1 MLKAFLCSSSFFLL
15 HSLSISQNLHLKG
28 QLLASSI
35 TSNDV
40 PDNWQAYE
48 SIFSYVPTLSFK
60 KKNTTNELIDFEW
73 AYKLNKYYVGDSLYD
88 NVEDSHRL
96 WVRYSNEKIE
106 ARFGLQ
112 KIIFGPTQILRPL
125 SWFDTFNIKDPSGQ
139 TDGVEAFK
147 LQYFSSNMI
156 GLSSWVIN
164 NKVDTLT
171 YGGRGEITTA
181 LGDFGFTYH
190 KDPSRSKRSIGQI
203 GTPIVDSHKRIAF
216 DYRYDGFIGFWNES
230 VIIKSTKSNINLISI
245 GADYTLPFLNGV
257 YVMIESMHIQN
268 EIKNLKSNQ
277 NFSAYMA
284 SLPIGIIHQATY
296 ISQKEWGENKT
307 YQYLRWSS
315 TYDSYSLNF
324 IIYMSPKRNEYNM
337 PLNSLPKAL
346 SGFGTGIQ
354 FMFIYNH

>member
-1 MLKAFLCSSSFFLL
+1 MLKAILCSSSFFLL
-15 HSLSISQNLHLKG
+15 HSFSISQNLHLKG
-28 QLLASSI
+28 QFLASNI

-48 SIFSYVPTLSFK
+48 SIFSYIPTLSFK
-60 KKNTTNELIDFEW
+60 KKNKTNELIDFEW

-88 NVEDSHRL
+88 NNENSHRL
-96 WVRYSNEKIE
+96 WVRYSNDKIE

-112 KIIFGPTQILRPL
+112 KIIFGPTQILRSL
-125 SWFDTFNIKDPSGQ
+125 SWFDTFDIKDPSRQ

-147 LQYFSSNMI
+147 LQYFLSNMF
-156 GLSSWVIN
+156 GLSSWVIK

-171 YGGRGEITTA
+171 YGGRGEITTT

-190 KDPSRSKRSIGQI
+190 KDPSRSEHSIGQI
-203 GTPIVDSHKRIAF
+203 GIPTDNSHKRIAF

-230 VIIKSTKSNINLISI
+230 VIIKSNKSDINLISI

-268 EIKNLKSNQ
+268 KIRNLKSNQ

-284 SLPIGIIHQATY
+284 SLPIGMIHQATY
-296 ISQKEWGENKT
+296 ISQIEWEENKI

-315 TYDSYSLNF
+315 TYDSYSLN
-324 IIYMSPKRNEYNM
+324 IIISMNPKRNEYNI
-337 PLNSLPKAL
+337 PLNSLPKTL
-346 SGFGTGIQ
+346 SGFGTAIQ

>member
-1 MLKAFLCSSSFFLL
+1 MLKTFLCSSSFFLL
-15 HSLSISQNLHLKG
+15 HSFTISQNLHLKG

-48 SIFSYVPTLSFK
+48 SIFSYIPTLSFK

-73 AYKLNKYYVGDSLYD
+73 AYRLNKYYVGDSLYD
-88 NVEDSHRL
+88 NDENSHRL

-125 SWFDTFNIKDPSGQ
+125 SWFDTFDIKDPSGQ

-181 LGDFGFTYH
+181 LGDFGFTYL

-203 GTPIVDSHKRIAF
+203 GAPIADSHKRIDF
-216 DYRYDGFIGFWNES
+216 DYR
-230 VIIKSTKSNINLISI
+230 
-245 GADYTLPFLNGV
+245 
-257 YVMIESMHIQN
+257 
-268 EIKNLKSNQ
+268 
-277 NFSAYMA
+277 
-284 SLPIGIIHQATY
+284 
-296 ISQKEWGENKT
+296 
-307 YQYLRWSS
+307 
-315 TYDSYSLNF
+315 
-324 IIYMSPKRNEYNM
+324 
-337 PLNSLPKAL
+337 
-346 SGFGTGIQ
+346 
-354 FMFIYNH
+354 

>member
-15 HSLSISQNLHLKG
+15 HSLSMSQNLHLKG

-35 TSNDV
+35 TSNEV

-48 SIFSYVPTLSFK
+48 SIFSYIPTLSFK
-60 KKNTTNELIDFEW
+60 IKNTTNELIDFEW
-73 AYKLNKYYVGDSLYD
+73 AYKLNKYYVGDSLHD
-88 NVEDSHRL
+88 NDENNHRL
-96 WVRYSNEKIE
+96 WVRYSNDKIE

-125 SWFDTFNIKDPSGQ
+125 SWFDTFDIKDPSGQ

-181 LGDFGFTYH
+181 LGDFGFTYL

-203 GTPIVDSHKRIAF
+203 GAPIADSHKRIAF

-257 YVMIESMHIQN
+257 YVMIEAMHIQN
-268 EIKNLKSNQ
+268 EINNLKSNQ
-277 NFSAYMA
+277 NFSVYMA
-284 SLPIGIIHQATY
+284 SMPIGMIHQATY
-296 ISQKEWGENKT
+296 ISQREWEENKT

-315 TYDSYSLNF
+315 TYDSYSLNI
-324 IIYMSPKRNEYNM
+324 IIYMNPKRNEYNM
-337 PLNSLPKAL
+337 PLNSLPKTL

>member
-15 HSLSISQNLHLKG
+15 HSISISQNLHLKG
-28 QLLASSI
+28 QFLASSI

-48 SIFSYVPTLSFK
+48 SIFSYIPTLSLK
-60 KKNTTNELIDFEW
+60 KKNTTNELLDFEW

-88 NVEDSHRL
+88 NDENSHRL

-125 SWFDTFNIKDPSGQ
+125 SWFDTFDIKDPSGQ

-156 GLSSWVIN
+156 GLSSCVIN

-181 LGDFGFTYH
+181 LGDFGFTYL

-203 GTPIVDSHKRIAF
+203 RAPIADSHKRIAF

-257 YVMIESMHIQN
+257 YVMIEAMHIQN
-268 EIKNLKSNQ
+268 EINNLKSNQ
-277 NFSAYMA
+277 NFSVYMA
-284 SLPIGIIHQATY
+284 SMPIGMIHQATY
-296 ISQKEWGENKT
+296 ISQREWEENKT

-315 TYDSYSLNF
+315 TYDSYSLN
-324 IIYMSPKRNEYNM
+324 IIIHMNPKRNEYNM
-337 PLNSLPKAL
+337 PLSSLPRAL